1 MMKFLLA
8 MLLLV
13 GMLAY
18 AKADTI
24 CISIDD
30 DGSKI
35 CTNDEGTEELII
47 EL

>member
-1 MMKFLLA
+1 MIKLLLA

-24 CISIDD
+24 CIVIDD
-30 DGSKI
+30 DGSEI
-35 CTNDEGTEELII
+35 CTNEDGTESTTIRI
-47 EL
+47 